1 MTAMFSRQKIGKRG
15 LRGAVTTASALV
27 VLSATGC
34 GSSDEPKHA
43 KPAGSPAGTPAA
55 TTSPSAGGAA
65 RPGTTL
71 KIGQPALVDFTYN
84 DKKGRLQITVT
95 AIQKG
100 ARSDL
105 ARLDLDAK
113 AKKLVPYYIRSTIKN
128 AGTTDLSL
136 TMPPA
141 PRGLLASGEETR
153 ALKVLG
159 TFTTCDSYP
168 KTHGFRPGKSYKS
181 CSPVLAAPDADVTG
195 AVWSNDPY
203 SGDEGVT
210 WKR

>member
-1 MTAMFSRQKIGKRG
+1 M
-15 LRGAVTTASALV
+15 TTASALV

-34 GSSDEPKHA
+34 GSSDEPK
-43 KPAGSPAGTPAA
+43 PAGSPAGTPAA
-55 TTSPSAGGAA
+55 TASPSAGTAAGGVA
-65 RPGTTL
+65 RPGTAL

-100 ARSDL
+100 THSDL
-105 ARLDLDAK
+105 ARLNLDAK
-113 AKKLVPYYIRSTIKN
+113 AKKMVPYYIRSTIKN

-136 TMPPA
+136 TMPPE
-141 PRGLLASGEETR
+141 PRGLLASGDETR

-168 KTHGFRPGKSYKS
+168 KTHTFRPGKSYKS
-181 CSPVLAAPDADVTG
+181 CSPVLAARGADVTG